1 MAASLTRIPG
11 DTYNEHFNECYFY
24 SAGCWL
30 HSVWSPLA
38 LKVQVDVRASRIYS
52 QTGGNYPLLTTHRP
66 SSRSPDLVRLK
77 AGNPAPIKAGSA
89 EAAKRV
95 FTLQRGGREEE
106 RESRQCVSCDLHPNL
121 QFEKSSTL
129 QGGVTVKCFQFV
141 LCGNCF
147 LPRLT
152 SATCEQFEKSGLCS
166 FQDSYVLYTREEA
179 FLLSWESALV
189 KLNQAS
195 QWDSTKSNLDTD
207 MHLVTLRIDL
217 SVTTCHALISGQ

>member
-1 MAASLTRIPG
+1 MWGRAEYILKQVATPHFWQHIGHHLAPLTLSDWRLA
-11 DTYNEHFNECYFY
+11 TLRRSKLAQLRQQSVCSHFRGE
-24 SAGCWL
+24 GE
-30 HSVWSPLA
+30 
-38 LKVQVDVRASRIYS
+38 RR
-52 QTGGNYPLLTTHRP
+52 RE
-66 SSRSPDLVRLK
+66 
-77 AGNPAPIKAGSA
+77 KAGSVWA
-89 EAAKRV
+89 V
-95 FTLQRGGREEE
+95 ISTLIF
-106 RESRQCVSCDLHPNL
+106 SL
-121 QFEKSSTL
+121 EKSSTL